1 MKDNHTLKSIIEAVL
16 FISGDGISPGEIA
29 RNLNEREDHI
39 RMILDTLADDFH
51 EREGGIMI
59 KETSG
64 KYRFVTVSGVFPFIQ
79 KFIGEKKKETL
90 SKSMLEVLS
99 IIAYKQP
106 ITSVEIDD
114 IRGVNSRS
122 LVTALVSRNL
132 VRSMGQK
139 EAPGRPTLYG
149 TTKEFLEYFGIARL
163 ADLPSPKEVK
173 EMDFNDL

>member
-1 MKDNHTLKSIIEAVL
+1 MKDNHLLKSIVEAIL
-16 FISGDGISPGEIA
+16 FISGEGISSGEIA
-29 RNLNEREDHI
+29 RNLDEKEEHI
-39 RMILDTLADDFH
+39 RMILDTLADDYH
-51 EREGGIMI
+51 ERDGGIMI

-64 KYRFVTVSGVFPFIQ
+64 KYKFVTVPSAFPFIQ

-106 ITSVEIDD
+106 VTGVEIDD

-122 LVTALVSRNL
+122 HITALLSRNL
-132 VRSMGQK
+132 IRSMGQK
-139 EAPGRPTLYG
+139 ETPGRPTLYG
-149 TTKEFLEYFGIARL
+149 TTKEFLEYFGVARL
-163 ADLPSPKEVK
+163 SDLPSPKEVK